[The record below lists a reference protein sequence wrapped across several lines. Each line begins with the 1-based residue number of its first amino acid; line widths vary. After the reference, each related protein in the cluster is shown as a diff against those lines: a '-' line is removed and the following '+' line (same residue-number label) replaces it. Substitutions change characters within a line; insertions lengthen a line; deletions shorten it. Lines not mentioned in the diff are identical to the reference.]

1 MKKITMSQIL
11 FIALFVFFVSC
22 NGKADKST
30 PESLGFSS
38 DSLKL
43 AETKIQEFVD
53 EGKVAGFSTLVLKD
67 GKVAQRG
74 NFGFA
79 DIESQMPYDD
89 NTIVRIFSM
98 SKPITAV
105 ALMTLFDEGKFQL
118 DDKVSKYIPE
128 YAGIKVYTPN
138 ENGFT
143 LEEQENEMTIRHL
156 LTHTSGISYGWDRD
170 SYVDSLYRAAN
181 GSTRDGTIKEKMLAL
196 AELPLNFQPGTEW
209 KYGLSIDVVGYLVE
223 VLSGISFDE
232 YLKANVLEP
241 LKMEDA
247 GFFVPEEK
255 HGRLA
260 TLYNN
265 GRDGKLVAAPEAFG
279 DRIKK
284 KPISFSG
291 GGGMVASMNDYAR
304 FCKMLLNGGELDGT
318 RILSTKATNLIL
330 TNQLPE
336 TALYENG
343 EMGYGLGGAVDLKS
357 GEYSWAGMASTNF
370 WINPETKTIIIT
382 YTQLLPSNYSYGNAF
397 KKMIEN
403 AMID

>member
-1 MKKITMSQIL
+1 MKKITSLQIL
-11 FIALFVFFVSC
+11 FIALFLFFVSC
-22 NGKADKST
+22 SSRTDKST

-67 GKVAQRG
+67 GKVVQRG

-79 DIESQMPYDD
+79 DVEKQMPYNDS
-89 NTIVRIFSM
+89 TIVRIFSM

-105 ALMTLFDEGKFQL
+105 ALMTLFDEGRFQL

-128 YAGIKVYTPN
+128 YAGIQVYTPN

-156 LTHTSGISYGWDRD
+156 LTHTSGISYGWDRN
-170 SYVDSLYRAAN
+170 SYVDSLYRASN
-181 GSTRDGTIKEKMLAL
+181 GSTRNGTIKEKMLAL

-223 VLSGISFDE
+223 VLSGVSFDE
-232 YLKANVLEP
+232 YLKTNVFEP

-260 TLYNN
+260 TLYNI
-265 GRDGKLVAAPEAFG
+265 GRDGKLTAAQRAFG
-279 DRIKK
+279 DAIKK

-304 FCKMLLNGGELDGT
+304 FCKMLLNGGELEGT
-318 RILSTKATNLIL
+318 RILSTEATKLIM

-370 WINPETKTIIIT
+370 WINPETQTIIIT
-382 YTQLLPSNYSYGNAF
+382 FTQLLPSNYSYGNAF
-397 KKMIEN
+397 KKMVEN
-403 AMID
+403 AVID